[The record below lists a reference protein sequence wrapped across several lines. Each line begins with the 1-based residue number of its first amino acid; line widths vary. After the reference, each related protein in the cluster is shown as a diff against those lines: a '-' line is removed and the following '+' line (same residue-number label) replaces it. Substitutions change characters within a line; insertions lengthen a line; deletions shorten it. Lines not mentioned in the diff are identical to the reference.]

1 MIKDIN
7 YKDFE
12 IIVNHNFKL
21 VNQRGFKTILILA
34 DEIEL
39 DYTLYNSLEA
49 VQTMLKEKLGE
60 ESIID
65 SKIYK
70 LARKLFN
77 QVSEIALIGKTPDMV
92 TDITKEERIEILN
105 KALTGN
111 WFMLT
116 ATTTDLESITEIVQW
131 AEVNEKAYFGTRQ
144 VKEDLATLADKGNG
158 VVGIHT
164 DPNDL
169 FTEAVAGILASKDIG
184 STVADHHNISGS
196 SPADID
202 YNDFRYI
209 EDNNGMTYVSKRGVG
224 RSVGNK
230 TITGEWIDVFLSRY
244 FIKFRLEEGMDQ
256 LKLDSDKIPY
266 TDDGINMIEAKVR
279 EVMDQAINNGILI
292 NYTVTKVKRK
302 DTPTDEVRRRNYDGL
317 KVYGVLQG
325 AISTGTITVD
335 LIHNEEEMNLV
346 A

>member
-39 DYTLYNSLEA
+39 EYTLYNSLEA
-49 VQTMLKEKLGE
+49 VQSMLEDKLGE
-60 ESIID
+60 GSVIE

-70 LARKLFN
+70 LARKIFN
-77 QVSEIALIGKTPDMV
+77 QVSEVAIIGKTSEMV
-92 TDITKEERIEILN
+92 SEVTTENRIQILN
-105 KALTGN
+105 KALAGN

-116 ATTTDLESITEIVQW
+116 AVTTDLDSITEIVQW

-144 VKEDLATLADKGNG
+144 EKEDLVTLADKGNG
-158 VVGIHT
+158 VIGIH
-164 DPNDL
+164 DNPNDL

-244 FIKFRLEEGMDQ
+244 FIKFRLEEGLDQ

-266 TDDGINMIEAKVR
+266 TDQGINMIEAKVR

-292 NYTVTKVKRK
+292 NYVVTKIKRK
-302 DTPTDEVRRRNYDGL
+302 DVATDQVRRRNYDGL

-335 LIHNEEEMNLV
+335 LIHNENEMNLI